1 MSEFSKIVFT
11 SALTMATPQL
21 VEASAGTGKTYNI
34 QNVYLRLIL
43 HHQLTTQQIL
53 VVTFT
58 NAATQEL
65 RERLRKALLECSY
78 CIDSPPSAAPGAEED
93 RAREAIALA
102 NPNADAH
109 VNRELKRRLQIA
121 LMDFDSAAIFTIHG
135 FCKRVLERYA
145 FECGHDPDA
154 ELMTEQGGI
163 IREACQDWWRKN
175 AYGAKPDPVPF
186 KSIGD
191 LIQLVATAYN
201 NPIAT
206 LKGSAIPDTPEL
218 RELVEACEQVQIGR
232 LGAEFTW
239 SPAGQL
245 IKGKKKQELIDI
257 SPIRNAF
264 AMHSRELTDV
274 GNRLANAHK
283 ESLAADVALV
293 IRSIADKSGGSDA
306 KAFAEAVKIVAK
318 EAPEN
323 MKLTRQ
329 ANVADEI
336 ARDIR
341 RRIRDRSAL
350 TYDAMLVNVR
360 SVLQSKET
368 GPHLRNLLRNEFKAA
383 LIDEFQDTDQVQY
396 DIFWSLFSPNPAVD
410 KEPSPLVF
418 VGDPKQAIYGFRGGD
433 VFTYYRAKQQIPE
446 ADQHS
451 LGTNYRSE
459 ENFVHGINEL
469 FQDRPP
475 NDFTF
480 LNENVPYSTPL
491 GSNGIAPDKELLIV
505 GNSDEKPIKLWS
517 LASAEPQADWPA
529 YVAQE
534 VVRILNDHD
543 QTIGGKPISPRQI
556 AVLVMRHD
564 QAKAVQEALV
574 AANVNATR
582 QANGNIFDTEDARRF
597 ALLMQAMSE
606 SRSARN
612 IRSALAS
619 GLLPCAFD
627 QIAAFKEEAAT
638 PSPAPA
644 TGQQPGGSQ
653 KQFEDWVHVFRTAG
667 ERWQNESFMR
677 GFQYL
682 ARELNVFQHIARQP
696 DGNRRLSELRHLM
709 ELTHQAARKMRLG
722 PVALLRWF
730 ERQLNEDLRDHA
742 GEDDDATPRIADD
755 SDAVNIMT
763 VFRSK
768 GLQFPIVF
776 APTLWALK
784 SEAKNSKAPTLK
796 YHRDDSLILDLD
808 TKSSLGQMR
817 ALREHHEENIR
828 KIYVALTR
836 AVNRVYLFES
846 EKHSGICDYALA
858 HLLGLLPEGPAHI
871 ERKWILIAPTE
882 NKWAGPQKPD
892 PDSLSTR
899 AFPSGVDKRHG
910 HESFSSLA
918 THRAMVPEARDVDAA
933 TEEASAT
940 EETIVAP
947 IFAIPGGAKLGECWH
962 EIFEHI
968 DFQASSDAIK
978 EITDRTLD
986 KYRIC
991 PEAKPEQ
998 SQPIQDALKG
1008 RREAVHTMISH
1019 TLDVPL
1025 GSTAFRLRDIPLSCR
1040 RSEMEFDFS
1049 LHSSSDRGVNGLA
1062 DVLDTHWTTD
1072 ARNEGLI
1079 SYLRERE
1086 KQIARGFMTGFID
1099 LVFEH
1104 KGKFYIVDWKSN
1116 QLSRRVE
1123 NFGQKGLAAEM
1134 LAHSYY
1140 LQYMIYTV
1148 ALHGFLSSR
1157 LKDYDYDRHF
1167 GGVFYLF
1174 LRGIDGE
1181 TDRGVFTDRPSKELT
1196 EALSNFFGGRA

>member
-78 CIDSPPSAAPGAEED
+78 CIDSPPSAVPGDEER
-93 RAREAIALA
+93 RARAAIALA

-154 ELMTEQGGI
+154 ELTTEQGGI

-175 AYGAKPDPVPF
+175 AYGEKPDPVPF
-186 KSIGD
+186 ESIGD
-191 LIQLVATAYN
+191 LLQLVATAYN

-218 RELVEACEQVQIGR
+218 RKLVEACEQVQIGR

-257 SPIRNAF
+257 SPIRDAF
-264 AMHSRELTDV
+264 ANHSCKLTDV
-274 GNRLANAHK
+274 GKELANAHE
-283 ESLAADVALV
+283 ESLAAKVALV
-293 IRSIADKSGGSDA
+293 IRSISDKSGGSDA
-306 KAFAEAVKIVAK
+306 KAFASAVKDVA
-318 EAPEN
+318 ADANDN
-323 MKLTRQ
+323 MQLTLQ
-329 ANVADEI
+329 ADIAGKI

-360 SVLQSKET
+360 SALQSKET

-396 DIFWSLFSPNPAVD
+396 DIFWSLFSSNPAAD

-433 VFTYYRAKQQIPE
+433 IFTYYRAKKEIRE

-451 LGTNYRSE
+451 LGTNHRSE
-459 ENFVHGINEL
+459 KNFVSGINEL
-469 FQDRPP
+469 FEDKPP

-491 GSNGIAPDKELLIV
+491 GSNGIAPNKELLIG

-517 LASAEPQADWPA
+517 LASAEPHADWPA

-534 VVRILNDHD
+534 VVRILQCHD
-543 QTIGGKPISPRQI
+543 QKIGDKPISPRQI

-619 GLLPCAFD
+619 GLLPCALD
-627 QIAAFKEEAAT
+627 QIAAFKEETAT

-653 KQFEDWVHVFRTAG
+653 EQFEDWVHVFRTAG

-696 DGNRRLSELRHLM
+696 DGDRRLSELRHLI
-709 ELTHQAARKMRLG
+709 ELTHQAAREMRLG

-784 SEAKNSKAPTLK
+784 SEAKNSRAPTLK
-796 YHRDDSLILDLD
+796 YHKDHSLILDLD
-808 TKSSLGQMR
+808 TKSSLGQIL
-817 ALREHHEENIR
+817 ALRENLEENIR

-836 AVNRVYLFES
+836 AVNRVYLFQS
-846 EKHSGICDYALA
+846 EENSDAEKYALA
-858 HLLGLLPEGPAHI
+858 HLLNRLPDDPAHI
-871 ERKWILIAPTE
+871 ERVDDLIAPTK
-882 NKWAGPQKPD
+882 NKWWGPQKPD

-899 AFPSGVDKRHG
+899 AFPGGVDKRHG

-918 THRAMVPEARDVDAA
+918 THRAIISEARDVDAA

-940 EETIVAP
+940 EEITVTP

-968 DFQASSDAIK
+968 DFQASPDAIA
-978 EITDRTLD
+978 EITNRTLD

-998 SQPIQDALKG
+998 SQPIQDALKA

-1025 GSTAFRLRDIPLSCR
+1025 GPTAFRLRDIPLSCR

-1049 LHSSSDRGVNGLA
+1049 LHSSSNRRVNGIA
-1062 DVLDTHWTTD
+1062 DVLDTHWTTS

-1079 SYLRERE
+1079 SYLRERGQ
-1086 KQIARGFMTGFID
+1086 QIARGFMTGFMD
-1099 LVFEH
+1099 LVFERD
-1104 KGKFYIVDWKSN
+1104 GKFYIVDWKSN
-1116 QLSRRVE
+1116 QLSRHVE
-1123 NFGQKGLAAEM
+1123 NFGQQGLAAEM

-1157 LKDYDYDRHF
+1157 LKGYDYDRHF

-1174 LRGIDGE
+1174 LRGIDGK

-1196 EALSNFFGGRA
+1196 LALSNFFGGQA